1 VRRDEPKKCAKKRN
15 RRIC

>member
-15 RRIC
+15 RRIW